1 MSVDN
6 EICRMDAGTVAAK
19 VKDKTLSAV
28 EVTEAVLRRM
38 ETLEPYIHAFCTPTP
53 DVART
58 AAAARRRQDRG
69 RAKTPA
75 CLRACRSESRTLSP
89 PKIF

>member
-1 MSVDN
+1 MSADN

-19 VKDKTLSAV
+19 VKDKKLSAV

-38 ETLEPYIHAFCTPTP
+38 ETLEPHIHAFCTPTP

-58 AAAARRRQDRG
+58 AAPPW
-69 RAKTPA
+69 TP
-75 CLRACRSESRTLSP
+75 RSP
-89 PKIF
+89 PARTRARSRAYRSASRISSPPRIS

>member
-1 MSVDN
+1 MSADN

-53 DVART
+53 DRAQSRC
-58 AAAARRRQDRG
+58 RGRRQDRG
-69 RAKTPA
+69 RGRPRPA
-75 CLRACRSESRTLSP
+75 CGRADWNQ
-89 PKIF
+89 